1 MKSLN
6 IEKLIAYLQNELNI
20 PSESIQLALRQVEA
34 SPCQLPVALW
44 QYGLVSLNQ
53 LNEIF
58 AWLETYRVSVQ

>member
-6 IEKLIAYLQNELNI
+6 IEKLITYLQNELNI
-20 PSESIQLALRQVEA
+20 PSDSIHLALRQVEA

-58 AWLETYRVSVQ
+58 AWLEAYRVSVQ

>member
-6 IEKLIAYLQNELNI
+6 IEKLITYLQNELNI
-20 PSESIQLALRQVEA
+20 PSDSIQLALRQVEA

-58 AWLETYRVSVQ
+58 AWLEAYRVSVQ